1 MTDEKRIQNAII
13 SYLASLVHSGHPLY
27 YERRQAG
34 GFSYKKGQADLWA
47 CYNGK
52 HIEIEVKRIGGQQSS
67 MQEKW
72 EKRCELNNIPYICVS
87 SVDEVKTAFLIY
99 FGVK

>member
-1 MTDEKRIQNAII
+1 MTEEKRIQNAII
-13 SYLASLVHSGHPLY
+13 SYLSKLADDGHPLY

-47 CYNGK
+47 VYDGH
-52 HIEIEVKRIGGQQSS
+52 HIEIEVKRIGGRQSS

-72 EKRCELNNIPYICVS
+72 EKRCAVNNIPYICVS
-87 SVDEVKTAFLIY
+87 SVEEVKSAFLQL